1 MECHNQ
7 TGQYAFT
14 PTQRSSVSE
23 ALKNLYTH
31 HLLLK
36 YSPTNGCW
44 INSNSLSIYNKHDS
58 GFIAVGT
65 RLGDP
70 KVIDPKDLYLRS
82 FGVGREYVYII
93 YSTDVR
99 IEAIINKIEF
109 FPLKIGKTKNIERRI
124 EQLSESGPN
133 TLTVG
138 AIFCTDN
145 SADLERYIHNEL
157 KKAGQYLEVP
167 GRREWFRSNISTTI
181 GIYNDFIRERRGYE

>member
-1 MECHNQ
+1 M
-7 TGQYAFT
+7 
-14 PTQRSSVSE
+14 
-23 ALKNLYTH
+23 
-31 HLLLK
+31 
-36 YSPTNGCW
+36 
-44 INSNSLSIYNKHDS
+44 NSNSLSTFNKPAS

-70 KVIDPKDLYLRS
+70 KVIDPKDLYLNS
-82 FGVGREYVYII
+82 FGVGSEYVYII

-109 FPLKIGKTKNIERRI
+109 FPLKIGKTKNIKRRV

-145 SADLERYIHNEL
+145 SAELERYIHGEL

-167 GRREWFRSNISTTI
+167 GRREWFRSNISTVI
-181 GIYNDFIRERRGYE
+181 GIYNIFIRERRGYE

>member
-7 TGQYAFT
+7 TGQYAFS
-14 PTQRSSVSE
+14 PTQRGSVSE
-23 ALKNLYTH
+23 ALKKLYSQH
-31 HLLLK
+31 FLLRYLPA
-36 YSPTNGCW
+36 SGCW
-44 INSNSLSIYNKHDS
+44 VNSNSFSTYNKPAFD
-58 GFIAVGT
+58 FIAVGT

-70 KVIDPKDLYLRS
+70 KMIDPKDLYLSS
-82 FGVGREYVYII
+82 FGVGSEYVYVI

-109 FPLKIGKTKNIERRI
+109 FPLKVGKTKNIQRRV

-145 SADLERYIHNEL
+145 SADLERYIHSEL
-157 KKAGQYLEVP
+157 KKLV
-167 GRREWFRSNISTTI
+167 ST
-181 GIYNDFIRERRGYE
+181 

>member
-1 MECHNQ
+1 MYSKH
-7 TGQYAFT
+7 
-14 PTQRSSVSE
+14 V
-23 ALKNLYTH
+23 
-31 HLLLK
+31 LLRYL
-36 YSPTNGCW
+36 SASGCW
-44 INSNSLSIYNKHDS
+44 VNSNSFSIYNKPTS
-58 GFIAVGT
+58 GFRAVGN
-65 RLGDP
+65 RLGNP
-70 KVIDPKDLYLRS
+70 KVIDPKDLYLSS
-82 FGVGREYVYII
+82 FGVGSEYVYVI

-109 FPLKIGKTKNIERRI
+109 FPLKVGKTKNIKRRV

-167 GRREWFRSNISTTI
+167 GRREWFRSNISTVI
-181 GIYNDFIRERRGYE
+181 GIYNNFIRERKGYE